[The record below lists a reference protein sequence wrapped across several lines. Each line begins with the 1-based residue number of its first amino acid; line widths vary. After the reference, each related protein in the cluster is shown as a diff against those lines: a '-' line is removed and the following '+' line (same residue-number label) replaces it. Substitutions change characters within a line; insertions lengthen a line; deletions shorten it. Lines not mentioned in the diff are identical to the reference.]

1 MSGLTRHRFGV
12 PIVSIAVSLLIA
24 SASMTGM
31 TQAQTAPTSLPVERD
46 GLQVT
51 IQPSKPQFTSGEKL
65 VLKVTYLNVTK
76 DPIRLWNAVE
86 PAPYGL
92 WTLFAEDVNTGKRY
106 TGASLLP
113 GGAAPDATRVHPATL
128 RPGEPQST
136 IVTFQNFGF
145 VEGALSN
152 SETKTALF
160 NLNAAR
166 TKGAENQL
174 PIGTYKLSV
183 EIRRFR
189 FADSPSTSSV
199 ISSAQSQYDRTL
211 AGNDVIPIWKDSE
224 VISNPV
230 KLIIG
235 N

>member
-92 WTLFAEDVNTGKRY
+92 WTLIAEDVNTAKRF
-106 TGASLLP
+106 TGASFLP

-136 IVTFQNFGF
+136 MVTFQSFGF
-145 VEGALSN
+145 IEGALSN
-152 SETKTALF
+152 SDAKTALF
-160 NLNAAR
+160 NLRSAR
-166 TKGAENQL
+166 TNGAENQL
-174 PIGTYKLSV
+174 PTGTYRISV

-189 FADSPSTSSV
+189 FTDSPSTSSV
-199 ISSAQSQYDRTL
+199 ISNAQSEYDKNI
-211 AGNDVIPIWKDSE
+211 AGSDAIPMWKDSE
-224 VISNPV
+224 IVSNPV
-230 KLIIG
+230 EITIG
-235 N
+235 K

>member
-1 MSGLTRHRFGV
+1 MENLTRQRMNAS
-12 PIVSIAVSLLIA
+12 IVGIAASLLLA
-24 SASMTGM
+24 SASTIGLSQ
-31 TQAQTAPTSLPVERD
+31 TQTPPTSLPVERD

-51 IQPSKPQFTSGEKL
+51 IQPSKLQFNSGEKL
-65 VLKVTYLNVTK
+65 ILKVTYLNVTK
-76 DPIRLWNAVE
+76 EPFRLWNAVD

-174 PIGTYKLSV
+174 PIGAYKLSV